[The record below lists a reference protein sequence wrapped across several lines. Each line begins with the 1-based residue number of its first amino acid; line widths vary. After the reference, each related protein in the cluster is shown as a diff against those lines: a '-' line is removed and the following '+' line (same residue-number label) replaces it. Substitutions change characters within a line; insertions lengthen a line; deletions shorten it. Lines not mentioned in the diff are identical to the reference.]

1 MRESQPKIIIIGSID
16 GAMENL
22 SRKLHD
28 ADFTNLERQPI
39 SKINARKGNGAHIAI
54 FLPRIAREYRTE
66 AAQKLR
72 KANPGLK
79 IVMLYDHTIS
89 GTEVADAV
97 INANCET
104 EDLARVVAYLTRKG
118 TQEKA
123 QGV

>member
-1 MRESQPKIIIIGSID
+1 MEKLSQ
-16 GAMENL
+16 
-22 SRKLHD
+22 KLHD
-28 ADFTNLERQPI
+28 AAFTNLERQPI
-39 SKINARKGNGAHIAI
+39 SKINARRGNGAHIAI
-54 FLPRIAREYRTE
+54 FLPKIAKEYRND

-72 KANPGLK
+72 KVNPSLK

-118 TQEKA
+118 SQETA
-123 QGV
+123 HGV